1 MKLFSHCKELKAFES
16 SSGDNEETIRMNA
29 TWEDPK
35 VHVTVYVISILSDP
49 PRTER
54 TGRTEM
60 HLFVCFV
67 VGFICFFQ
75 TSAPRIMVAEKNHTF
90 EFVAKRESWILDK
103 NSFCSIISKKE
114 NVKPCTYV
122 M

>member
-1 MKLFSHCKELKAFES
+1 MATVKSLKAFES
-16 SSGDNEETIRMNA
+16 FE

-35 VHVTVYVISILSDP
+35 VHVTVHVISILSDP

-60 HLFVCFV
+60 HLLVCFV

-75 TSAPRIMVAEKNHTF
+75 TSAPRIMVAEKNLTF
-90 EFVAKRESWILDK
+90 AFVTKRGSWILDK
-103 NSFCSIISKKE
+103 NSLCSIIPII
-114 NVKPCTYV
+114 VKIKISYPALN
-122 M
+122 